1 MSEKSPII
9 LMIDDDEHDVFL
21 AKRIFAKH
29 SKIVELYHSTDA
41 EAIFDDIEKI
51 KMQKFGEAHVPDFIL
66 LDINMPKVN
75 GLSLLRK
82 IKENPVYKKIPIIV
96 FTTSD
101 VQEHVDLAYAIGASA
116 YMVKPTAI
124 AAYETFVKS
133 FLDFWC
139 GSIRRPDLTV
149 T

>member
-1 MSEKSPII
+1 MSENSPII

-29 SKIVELYHSTDA
+29 SKVVELYHSADA
-41 EAIFDDIEKI
+41 EAIFDDVEKI
-51 KMQKFGEAHVPDFIL
+51 KVKKSDETHVPDFIL
-66 LDINMPKVN
+66 LDINMPKVS
-75 GLSLLRK
+75 GLLLLRR
-82 IKENPVYKKIPIIV
+82 IKDSPVYRKIPIIV